1 MQHVAVAHCDCVQ
14 ARPDDALVFAQE
26 ANLGLEKLLFA
37 CGVAP
42 FGDNAL
48 AIFRMDGLAPVG
60 AQRLI
65 EAQPGY
71 LVIGGIGIYA
81 LARLIGNEDPEWRR
95 VTDRAE

>member
-1 MQHVAVAHCDCVQ
+1 
-14 ARPDDALVFAQE
+14 
-26 ANLGLEKLLFA
+26 
-37 CGVAP
+37 
-42 FGDNAL
+42 
-48 AIFRMDGLAPVG
+48 MDGLAPVG